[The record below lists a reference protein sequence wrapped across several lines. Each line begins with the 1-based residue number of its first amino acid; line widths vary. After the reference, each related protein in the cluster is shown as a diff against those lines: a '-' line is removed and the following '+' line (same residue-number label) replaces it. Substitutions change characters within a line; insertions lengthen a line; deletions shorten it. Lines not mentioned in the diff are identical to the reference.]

1 MGFGDKK
8 GSLQILFGGLVNPII
23 FVFAIS
29 QYLSVGC
36 YTNITVTKDKPFF
49 LADYLLSVI
58 FSRIQ
63 CRLPY
68 LASLPKFKIKVIIRN
83 DVGIYF
89 IKQFLLTVREKN
101 VTVDK
106 YCS

>member
-36 YTNITVTKDKPFF
+36 YTNIAVTKDKPFF

-58 FSRIQ
+58 FHVFTSTR
-63 CRLPY
+63 
-68 LASLPKFKIKVIIRN
+68 KIIGEDFVKR
-83 DVGIYF
+83 YSF
-89 IKQFLLTVREKN
+89 
-101 VTVDK
+101 
-106 YCS
+106 